1 MQRIRCR
8 PRQNWVEKVEE
19 VGFSFHSRPIPYWR
33 EDAYYAFS
41 EQEIALLEDVTTELH
56 QMCLEA
62 VDYIVEHDLFERMG
76 VHPRYADWIAAS
88 WRRRD
93 RGLYGRFDFCY
104 DGHHPPKLLEYNA
117 DTPTILLESSVVQW
131 HWLQDVC
138 PQRDQFNMIH
148 ELLLA
153 RWEELRSEQA
163 LDDTV
168 YFTGLDDHEEDF
180 VTVQYMR
187 DLAIQ
192 AGCNTQFIDISAIGL
207 NTATGR
213 FVDEHNRPIV
223 NLFKLYPWEW
233 LFAEQFGPS
242 LMQADLSCVLEPPW
256 KALLSTKALLP
267 LLWQLYP
274 QHPNLLPASFDP
286 QHIDGPLVCKPLFG
300 REGEGIVIVDQ
311 RKHGAGLPAASE
323 PLIYQAFSPLPCF
336 HDHYPM
342 IGSWV
347 IGDTAAGIG
356 IRESSTLITNNTS
369 YFVPHCFE

>member
-1 MQRIRCR
+1 M
-8 PRQNWVEKVEE
+8 EKVEA
-19 VGFSFHSRPIPYWR
+19 VGFSFHSRPTPYWR
-33 EDAYYAFS
+33 EEAYYAFS
-41 EQEIALLEDVTTELH
+41 EQEIALLESVTNELH
-56 QMCLEA
+56 QMCLQA
-62 VDYIVEHDLFERMG
+62 VDYIVDHDLFERMG

-104 DGHHPPKLLEYNA
+104 DGHHPPRLLEYNA

-131 HWLQDVC
+131 YWLQDVF
-138 PQRDQFNMIH
+138 PQRDQFNLIH
-148 ELLLA
+148 ELLLE
-153 RWEELRSEQA
+153 RWEEVRSEQA

-192 AGCNTQFIDISAIGL
+192 AGCDTQFIDISTIGL
-207 NTATGR
+207 HTATGR

-233 LFAEQFGPS
+233 LFAEQFGPA
-242 LMQADLSCVLEPPW
+242 LMHADLSCVLEPPW

-267 LLWQLYP
+267 LLWELYP
-274 QHPNLLPASFDP
+274 QHPNLLPASFEP

-311 RKHGAGLPAASE
+311 RKHGVGLPETSE
-323 PLIYQAFSPLPCF
+323 PLVYQAFAPLPCF
-336 HDHYPM
+336 HDNYPM

-347 IGDTAAGIG
+347 IGDTAAGMG
-356 IRESSTLITNNTS
+356 IRESSSLITNNTS